1 MLLNEKA
8 VLVSPV
14 IRKWNPRKVDKR
26 LVEEVATNYGI
37 NSKVVSASKKL
48 VALNEDVFSRE

>member
-48 VALNEDVFSRE
+48 VALNEDVF